1 MRPGYGKDDQV
12 PKLAEAGLVSIF
24 AMISIRGVLVA
35 AMAALIILPAAAQER
50 RYTSLDYELEYLM
63 EIWPGDFNNREQ
75 VQFDADG
82 GMRDYESGAQL
93 RVHGQYAQVDL
104 PAFGEHVLFVEEYQ
118 NDDPKSV
125 FRERLYVLSADETE
139 NAIRI
144 KIHFFNDKEKWLG
157 AHDDPSILDGITPDD
172 TTTNAACD
180 LLLRRNGAYLTG
192 GIKDRGCTS
201 SEGEEEISSEFQIRV
216 GEDSYA
222 FRSRF
227 LSTTT
232 GEEVLAISG
241 FRWHELRRARWFQ
254 CMIDFP
260 YEVGKPA
267 MYTEHYARVHDQ
279 GGIFAFTHPD
289 GRPMALSM
297 RNRWSYGMQRDSFV
311 IKVHDGGEPAPD
323 LVYAWGSPGDDRI
336 GLNPGWI
343 RVQCDLDTP
352 QNRKFQQDLRSGS

>member
-1 MRPGYGKDDQV
+1 MTLGHSL
-12 PKLAEAGLVSIF
+12 LAAGL
-24 AMISIRGVLVA
+24 
-35 AMAALIILPAAAQER
+35 AALIALPVSSQER
-50 RYTSLDYELEYLM
+50 RYTTLDYELEYLM

-82 GMRDYESGAQL
+82 GMPDYESGAHL
-93 RVHGQYAQVDL
+93 RVHGQVSRIDL

-118 NDDPKSV
+118 NDDPTSV
-125 FRERLYVLSADETE
+125 FRERLYVLSADADEK
-139 NAIRI
+139 AVRV
-144 KIHFFNDKEKWLG
+144 KILYFKDKEKWLG
-157 AHDDPSILDGITPDD
+157 AHDDPSILDGIQPND
-172 TTTNAACD
+172 TTTNTACD

-192 GIKDRGCTS
+192 GTKDRSCTS
-201 SEGEEEISSEFQIRV
+201 SEGGEEISAEFQVRV
-216 GEDSYA
+216 GEDGYA

-227 LSTTT
+227 LSLET
-232 GEEVLAISG
+232 GEETLAISG

-260 YEVGKPA
+260 YEMGQPA
-267 MYTEHYARVHDQ
+267 MYTEHYVRVHDQ
-279 GGIFAFTHPD
+279 GGTFAFTHPD
-289 GRPMALSM
+289 GRPMTLSM

-323 LVYAWGSPGDDRI
+323 LVYAWGSPSDDRI

-352 QNRKFQQDLRSGS
+352 QNRKFQQDLRPDS

>member
-1 MRPGYGKDDQV
+1 MSALFIMGVRGLV
-12 PKLAEAGLVSIF
+12 TAGLV
-24 AMISIRGVLVA
+24 
-35 AMAALIILPAAAQER
+35 ALIAWPATAQER

-75 VQFDADG
+75 VQFDADTG
-82 GMRDYESGAQL
+82 KRDYDSGAHL
-93 RVHGQYAQVDL
+93 RVHGQVSRVDL
-104 PAFGEHVLFVEEYQ
+104 PAFGAHVLYVEEYQ
-118 NDDPKSV
+118 NDDPTSV
-125 FRERLYVLSADETE
+125 FRERLYVLSADESE
-139 NAIRI
+139 KAIRI
-144 KIHFFNDKEKWLG
+144 QIHYFNNKEKWLG
-157 AHDDPSILDGITPDD
+157 AHDEPSILDDIKPDD

-180 LLLRRNGAYLTG
+180 LLLRRDGAVLTG
-192 GIKDRGCTS
+192 GIQDRACTS
-201 SEGEEEISSEFQIRV
+201 SEGEEEISAEYEIRV
-216 GEDSYA
+216 GEDRYA

-227 LSTTT
+227 MSSET
-232 GEEVLAISG
+232 GEEALAIAG
-241 FRWHELRRARWFQ
+241 FQWHELRRARWFQ

-260 YEVGKPA
+260 YEMGKPA

-279 GGIFAFTHPD
+279 GGIFSFTHPD
-289 GRPMALSM
+289 GRPMTLSM

-352 QNRKFQQDLRSGS
+352 LNRKFQQDLRSGS